1 MSNGGGGYNAREKW
15 RQAADHMSR
24 RFGRSEGTEEE
35 ALLQLQAALGYFAL
49 SNGKQQFSLSI

>member
-1 MSNGGGGYNAREKW
+1 MLVRNGGM
-15 RQAADHMSR
+15 RQTTC